1 MSNNV
6 IVQSVCNNYDDLI
19 NITSPRAKEYASK
32 IGFEYKLDINEFNH
46 GRAPAWNKIF
56 SIDRLLRENYEWIF
70 FLDGDALITNYD
82 YNILDYVKP
91 NKTIFFCNDGVG
103 DELYNVNTGAFLL
116 KNTPFVRNFITNIKE
131 NESFEHWYN
140 TRNWEQNAIHEE
152 IDTYYEK
159 YCSEMFIYDS
169 NEFNHNGKW
178 VYHPAWEPDKNK
190 KIECIKKALELL

>member
-116 KNTPFVRNFITNIKE
+116 KNTPFVRNFITNIK
-131 NESFEHWYN
+131 
-140 TRNWEQNAIHEE
+140 
-152 IDTYYEK
+152 
-159 YCSEMFIYDS
+159 
-169 NEFNHNGKW
+169 
-178 VYHPAWEPDKNK
+178 
-190 KIECIKKALELL
+190 